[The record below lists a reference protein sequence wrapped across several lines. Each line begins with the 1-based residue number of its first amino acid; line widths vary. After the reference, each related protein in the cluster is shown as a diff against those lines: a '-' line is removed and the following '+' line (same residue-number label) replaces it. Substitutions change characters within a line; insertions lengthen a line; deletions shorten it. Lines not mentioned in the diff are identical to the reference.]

1 MDSYKILMHCALSL
15 TLKSASPVRFC
26 TSASPELEVMTSLT
40 SFQSDVIFLMSRYEL
55 SGLPTNFSTSSDAAD
70 WIASV
75 SAR

>member
-1 MDSYKILMHCALSL
+1 MGYWQFPELKLA
-15 TLKSASPVRFC
+15 LKSVSPVRFC
-26 TSASPELEVMTSLT
+26 TSASPELEVMASLT
-40 SFQSDVIFLMSRYEL
+40 SFQSDVIFLMRRYEL